1 MTSNPT
7 IEGVSAATY
16 ISWAAAR
23 LNVTDPSVNRARGG
37 DNSTVFEIESGDVR
51 WFLKIG
57 DRLARECAGLRW
69 LAGRLPVPQVVAF
82 DRVENA
88 DALLMTAVPGTDL
101 AALAKSRPPAA
112 VVEMLAS
119 ALRAFHSVSA
129 EDCPFE
135 AYIPGE
141 TLVHGDACLPNIII
155 GDDGS
160 DGYID
165 LGDMGVGDVEVDLS
179 AAVWSLQYNLGPG
192 FGRAFLTA
200 YGRPDATDQD
210 VDRLWSMYATR
221 GA

>member
-1 MTSNPT
+1 
-7 IEGVSAATY
+7 VSEATY

-23 LNVTDPSVNRARGG
+23 VNITDPAVKRARGG

-57 DRLARECAGLRW
+57 DRLARECAVLGW
-69 LAGRLPVPQVVAF
+69 LQGRLPVPQVVGF
-82 DRVENA
+82 DQVGA
-88 DALLMTAVPGTDL
+88 VDALLMTAVPGTNL
-101 AALAKSRPPAA
+101 AALAKSRPPVAI
-112 VVEMLAS
+112 VEMLAS

-129 EDCPFE
+129 RDCPFE

-141 TLVHGDACLPNIII
+141 SLVHGDACLPNIIV

-160 DGYID
+160 TGYID
-165 LGDMGVGDVEVDLS
+165 LGDAGVGDVEVDLS

-200 YGRPDATDQD
+200 YGRPGATDKD